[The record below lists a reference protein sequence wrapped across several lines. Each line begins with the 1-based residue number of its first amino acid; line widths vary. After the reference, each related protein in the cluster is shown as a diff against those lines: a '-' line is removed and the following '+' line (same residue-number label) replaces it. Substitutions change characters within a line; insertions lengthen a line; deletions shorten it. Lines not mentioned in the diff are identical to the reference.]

1 MNKKIATTIMAL
13 LAVSTLSSCIIYQGV
28 KTFVRDTYPGE
39 RPAKVIKDVNGKPA
53 SQSWKSVPSDYLPP
67 SSEISSSSISKASDG
82 IPYGIESEYSDIIL
96 SPHYPHH
103 LLDYRGFKPGD
114 KVWDP
119 YTRKPFY
126 ISRTYT
132 FN

>member
-1 MNKKIATTIMAL
+1 MKNKFITAILAAM
-13 LAVSTLSSCIIYQGV
+13 AVSTLSSCLIYQGV
-28 KTFVRDTYPGE
+28 KAFVRDDYPGD

-67 SSEISSSSISKASDG
+67 SSNISTTSISKADDG
-82 IPYGIESEYSDIIL
+82 IPYGINSEYEDIIL

-103 LLDYRGFKPGD
+103 LLDYRGFAPGD

-126 ISRTYT
+126 ISRSYT